1 MRNYSY
7 KKILPN
13 LLLIIRNK
21 FRRVVHADHYLL
33 CPHNL
38 RHDDLYIVEFPKSGI
53 TWLSTIITNI
63 NLLKTGEDQVPTFFN
78 LNQYIPDIH
87 VSKDIPINPI
97 WEYPKYR
104 FIKSHD
110 KYNPNYKHVIYLI
123 RNPYKV
129 MNSYYSF
136 AGNYLNFK
144 GTFEEFVKSSVYGI
158 DAWCNHVES
167 WLDSSNTGVSMCFIR
182 YEDLLD
188 NGVQEISELY
198 ENLGLKVHKEI
209 IEKGFHLSKL
219 KNMSKSENLFALKN
233 PIYESNFINK
243 SKSNH
248 MTDDLKMYMENR
260 LSNNEIYQRYYN
272 ND

>member
-1 MRNYSY
+1 M
-7 KKILPN
+7 K
-13 LLLIIRNK
+13 LLIDIIDGIKLSGKNK
-21 FRRVVHADHYLL
+21 IKEIANKKYNRFYPNNA
-33 CPHNL
+33 
-38 RHDDLYIVEFPKSGI
+38 RHDDVYIVEFPKSGI

-87 VSKDIPINPI
+87 VSRDISINPI
-97 WEYPKYR
+97 WKYPKYR

-129 MNSYYSF
+129 IDSYYSF

-144 GTFEEFVKSSVYGI
+144 GTFEEFVKSPVYGI

-167 WLDSSNTGVSMCFIR
+167 WLDYSNAGVPMCFIR

-209 IEKGFHLSKL
+209 IEKGFRLSEL
-219 KNMSKSENLFALKN
+219 KNMSKSEDLFALKN
-233 PIYESNFINK
+233 PIYKSNFINK
-243 SKSNH
+243 SKSNY
-248 MTDDLKMYMENR
+248 MADDLKVYMENR
-260 LSNNEIYQRYYN
+260 LSHNEIYQRYYN